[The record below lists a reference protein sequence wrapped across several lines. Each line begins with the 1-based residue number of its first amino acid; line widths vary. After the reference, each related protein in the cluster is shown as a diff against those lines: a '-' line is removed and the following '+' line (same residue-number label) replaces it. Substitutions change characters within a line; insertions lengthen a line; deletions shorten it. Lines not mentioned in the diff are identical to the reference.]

1 MTSLLFSFILL
12 LGGRM
17 KRKMLFF
24 VVVFSFFICSE
35 VKALTLNDLYNDL
48 SSLQRSYADAQKK
61 ANMTK
66 QELNNLK
73 ASISS
78 TEAEIKNAQNGIVQA
93 ENEIKKSED
102 EITLKKEETDQMLL
116 YLQLMN
122 NNGDSMLEYVMDAES
137 YTDFIYRYA
146 VVSQMSDYNNQVI
159 SELNTLVDNLNTKKY
174 ELNKQQDELEV
185 KRKEL
190 QEKQVLVQTQ
200 YQDEH
205 DETMD
210 FADQVAAKKKLIK
223 HYESL
228 GCSRNQNV
236 NTCTGMAAVDGWVYP
251 LNSFYQTSNYGWD
264 ENRYHYAVD
273 LAASEGSSVKA
284 VGNGEVIYSG
294 VYWRKDGTSCG
305 GLVIQIRHTY
315 NGVDYISLYMHMLSS
330 GVSVGT
336 KVSAGQVIGTS
347 GGGSQSI
354 AKWKDQCTG
363 GAHLHFTMAYAGKDG
378 GIYNTSSSYQGT
390 TFNPVRFFPAL
401 KGIGSKYNWG

>member
-1 MTSLLFSFILL
+1 MKKKLLFLVI
-12 LGGRM
+12 
-17 KRKMLFF
+17 
-24 VVVFSFFICSE
+24 VFSFFMCSE

-48 SSLQRSYADAQKK
+48 SALQSSYDAAQKK

-73 ASISS
+73 ASISN

-93 ENEIKKSED
+93 ENDIKRSED
-102 EITLKKEETDQMLL
+102 EIALKREETNQMLL

-122 NNGDSMLEYVMDAES
+122 SNGDSLLEYVMDADS

-146 VVSQMSDYNNQVI
+146 VVSQMSDYNNQII
-159 SELNTLVDNLNTKKY
+159 SELDTLVANLNVKKD

-190 QEKQVLVQTQ
+190 QDKQVLLQSK
-200 YQDEH
+200 YQDEK

-210 FADQVAAKKKLIK
+210 FSDQVAAKRKLIK

-236 NTCTGMAAVDGWVYP
+236 NTCTGMAAVDGWFYP
-251 LNSFYQTSNYGWD
+251 LNSFYQSSNYGWD

-273 LAASEGSSVKA
+273 LAVGEGSAVKA

-330 GVSVGT
+330 NVSVGK
-336 KVSAGQVIGTS
+336 KVTGGQVIGYS

-354 AKWKDQCTG
+354 AKYNDQCTG

-390 TFNPVRFFPAL
+390 TFNPNRFFPAM
-401 KGIGSKYNWG
+401 KGIGSRYN